1 MMCKLKRI
9 MMKLNLSQNSKKSK
23 SYSTR
28 LMVWMVFM
36 FVSMPIYAAANE
48 LDMEYF
54 TAYQISKMHN
64 IDDILIDNAN
74 TELVDSIILNLIDH
88 HKQGELIR
96 KYYNN
101 QHTKD
106 SLQESIQEALLSTEF
121 SSWLNAKIADVYVE
135 KYTYAELKSMYQ
147 TDYAKNTSNFSRD
160 LNEYIKEQQNIRL
173 RQSSN
178 HTLIKKEFED
188 SIKLI
193 LEELPKTK

>member
-36 FVSMPIYAAANE
+36 LVSMPIYAAANE

-54 TAYQISKMHN
+54 TAYQISKMNN
-64 IDDILIDNAN
+64 IDDILVDNAN
-74 TELVDSIILNLIDH
+74 TELVDSVILNLIDH
-88 HKQGELIR
+88 HKQRELIR

-101 QHTKD
+101 QNTKD
-106 SLQESIQEALLSTEF
+106 SLKESIQEALLSTEF
-121 SSWLNAKIADVYVE
+121 SSWLNAKIANVYVE